1 MINSKFKTQNSKLKW
16 LVPLGILVCWMALPL
31 VASAHPLGNFTVNSY
46 SRLEIGAAGV
56 KVYYVLDM
64 AEIPTFQEK
73 DQLDLNHDGQLSDSE
88 RQSYLDHKA
97 AEIAANLKLTIDN
110 APAELKLV
118 DKTLNFLDGQGGLQ
132 TMRLT
137 AHLETAAL
145 AANAASLIYRDFIF
159 SDRLGW
165 KEIVVRNATGVA
177 IQQSSA
183 SSADQSNELRTYP
196 QDMLAS
202 PLSITSAQVSFKLDP
217 GVIVNSSGGVSA
229 SGGAV
234 YSDDP
239 FASLIKGGE
248 LTLGVI
254 LVALLVAIG
263 LGAVHALSPG
273 HGKTVVAAY
282 LVGSRGTAKHALFL
296 GLTVT
301 ITHTIGVFALGLI
314 TLFASQFILPEKLYP
329 WLGLASGLLVV
340 GMGLNLFRSRL
351 RYALGKAKSGVSTH
365 SHADHDHDHSHADH
379 DHHHNHDHDHHDHV
393 HAEYDHHHDHAH
405 EESHAPVLEYAY
417 ALQPTVPANTT
428 AHSNGEPGNHTHS
441 HEVAHTHHTYSH
453 LDHDHHEHDHTH
465 AHDHSALSTQ
475 HSALTHSHGGKEH
488 THLPPGA
495 DGTEVTW
502 KRLLLF
508 GISAGLLPCP
518 SALVVMLSAIAL
530 NRTAFGLILI
540 IFFSLGLAGTLTG
553 IGLMLVYARKLLA
566 KVKLNST
573 TRILR
578 IVPVASALLIA
589 ILGIAIS
596 YEALLQTGLLNR

>member
-1 MINSKFKTQNSKLKW
+1 MW
-16 LVPLGILVCWMALPL
+16 LTLALVVCWVEVPL

-46 SRLEIGAAGV
+46 SRLEIGVTGI

-88 RQSYLDHKA
+88 RQTYLDRKA
-97 AEIAANLKLTIDN
+97 SEIAANLKLTLN
-110 APAELKLV
+110 NVPAELKLV

-145 AANAASLIYRDFIF
+145 ASNAANLSYRDLNF

-165 KEIVVRNATGVA
+165 KEVVVRNATGVA

-183 SSADQSNELRTYP
+183 SSLDQSKELRTYP
-196 QDMLAS
+196 QDILAS

-217 GVIVNSSGGVSA
+217 GVIVNSSGGVA
-229 SGGAV
+229 AGGGAV

-239 FASLIKGGE
+239 FASLVKGGE

-254 LVALLVAIG
+254 LLALLVAIG

-301 ITHTIGVFALGLI
+301 VTHTIGVFALGLI

-340 GMGLNLFRSRL
+340 GMGLSLFRSRL
-351 RYALGKAKSGVSTH
+351 RFAFGKAQPGNFTHTPADHGHEH
-365 SHADHDHDHSHADH
+365 SHSHDH
-379 DHHHNHDHDHHDHV
+379 DHHHDHFHADHPHIHGNHAHDH
-393 HAEYDHHHDHAH
+393 
-405 EESHAPVLEYAY
+405 EERQAPVLEYAY
-417 ALQPTVPANTT
+417 ASQANTPIH
-428 AHSNGEPGNHTHS
+428 AQVEHS
-441 HEVAHTHHTYSH
+441 HTHHVQETAH
-453 LDHDHHEHDHTH
+453 IHHDHYDHAPDQHDHTH
-465 AHDHSALSTQ
+465 HDHE

-495 DGTEVTW
+495 DGTAVTW

-553 IGLMLVYARKLLA
+553 IGLVLVYARKMLA
-566 KVKLNST
+566 KVKLNAT
-573 TRILR
+573 ARILR
-578 IVPVASALLIA
+578 LVPVTSALLIA

-596 YEALLQTGLLNR
+596 YEALLQTGIFSR

>member
-1 MINSKFKTQNSKLKW
+1 MLNRKSKIENRRSKIALW
-16 LVPLGILVCWMALPL
+16 FALALVVCWVAVPL

-46 SRLEIGAAGV
+46 SRLEIGATGV

-73 DQLDLNHDGQLSDSE
+73 DLIDLNHDGQLSDSE
-88 RQSYLDHKA
+88 RQTYLDRKA
-97 AEIAANLKLTIDN
+97 SEIAANLKLTLN
-110 APAELKLV
+110 NSPAELKLV

-145 AANAASLIYRDFIF
+145 ASNAANLSYRDLNF

-183 SSADQSNELRTYP
+183 SSLDQSNELRAYP

-217 GVIVNSSGGVSA
+217 SVIVNSSGGVA
-229 SGGAV
+229 AGGGAV

-239 FASLIKGGE
+239 FASLVKGGE

-254 LVALLVAIG
+254 LLALLVAIG

-301 ITHTIGVFALGLI
+301 VTHTIGVFALGLI

-340 GMGLNLFRSRL
+340 GMGLSLFRSRL
-351 RYALGKAKSGVSTH
+351 RYAFGKAKPGISDHTHSTH
-365 SHADHDHDHSHADH
+365 DHGPTHDHAHAHTHADHNHDHIHEDHGHAH
-379 DHHHNHDHDHHDHV
+379 AHSPAPVLAYAYAFQPSAPANTIAHSNGESGNHAHPHEIAHTHHAYRHHDHDHHDH
-393 HAEYDHHHDHAH
+393 A
-405 EESHAPVLEYAY
+405 
-417 ALQPTVPANTT
+417 
-428 AHSNGEPGNHTHS
+428 
-441 HEVAHTHHTYSH
+441 
-453 LDHDHHEHDHTH
+453 HDHT
-465 AHDHSALSTQ
+465 HSALSTQ
-475 HSALTHSHGGKEH
+475 HSAFTHSHGGKEH

-540 IFFSLGLAGTLTG
+540 VFFSLGLAGTLTG
-553 IGLMLVYARKLLA
+553 IGLVLVYARKLLA
-566 KVKLNST
+566 KVRLNST
-573 TRILR
+573 ARLLQ
-578 IVPVASALLIA
+578 IVPVVSALLIA

-596 YEALLQTGLLNR
+596 YEALLQTGLFNR